1 MKSEIEVLIYSI
13 LSAIPKGY
21 VTSYGQ
27 VAQYAH
33 LPRGARL
40 IGRILSHLPDDT
52 TLPWHRV
59 LRANGQIAFPPDSP
73 AYRRQK
79 RLLEMEGIS
88 VAQGK
93 VDLSVFG
100 WQDRSE
106 A

>member
-13 LSAIPKGY
+13 LSTIPKGH

-27 VAQYAH
+27 VASYAR

-40 IGRILSHLPDDT
+40 IGRILSHLPHDT

-59 LRANGQIAFPPDSP
+59 LRANGQIAFPPGSDG
-73 AYRRQK
+73 YRRQK
-79 RLLEMEGIS
+79 QLLEMEGIE

-100 WQDRSE
+100 WH

>member
-1 MKSEIEVLIYSI
+1 MKSEIEVLIYNI
-13 LSAIPKGY
+13 LSAIPKGH

-27 VAQYAH
+27 VANYAR

-40 IGRILSHLPDDT
+40 IGRILSHLPPDT

-59 LRANGQIAFPPDSP
+59 LRANGQIAFPPGSDG
-73 AYRRQK
+73 YRRQK
-79 RLLEMEGIS
+79 QLLEMEGIK

-100 WQDRSE
+100 WQ

>member
-27 VAQYAH
+27 VAHYAH

-59 LRANGQIAFPPDSP
+59 LKANGQIAFPPNSP

-79 RLLEMEGIS
+79 RMLEMEGIS